1 MKPGTA
7 HLDPAAQQEFL
18 KQLTSYG
25 DRARE
30 TLLGLLPTGEP
41 QAYLYGPIR
50 DYIETSG
57 KGLRPALLLATCE
70 AFGGNAEEARVSAAV
85 LELLHNA
92 FLIHDDIE
100 DQSDFRRGRACMHQR
115 LGVPLAINTGDGM
128 QALALRLLRQN
139 LGSLGLET
147 GMRVVDEFD
156 HLLQQSIE
164 GQALELGWIRD
175 NRLNVDASD
184 YLRMC
189 LKKTCWYSFIHPMRI
204 GALIA
209 RPQDVASGAL
219 NLDDFNAFGFFLGAA
234 FQIQDDVLNL
244 VGSQDKYGKEI
255 GGDIYE
261 GKRTLMLGQLGLHVD
276 EPEQKRLTE
285 MLSNPRENRSNQD
298 VEWVLERMGHYG
310 SIRFAQDAANDL
322 LASARQEFA
331 QVFAGT
337 QDAPRAFLAQFMDY
351 LVTRQV

>member
-1 MKPGTA
+1 MATGTA
-7 HLDPAAQQEFL
+7 HLDPAVQQDFL
-18 KQLTSYG
+18 KTLTSYG

-30 TLLGLLPTGEP
+30 TLLQLLPTGEP
-41 QAYLYGPIR
+41 QAYLYGPMR

-70 AFGGNAEEARVSAAV
+70 AFGGDSETARVSAAV

-100 DQSDFRRGRACMHQR
+100 DQSDFRRGRECMHKR

-128 QALALRLLRQN
+128 QSLALRLLRQN
-139 LGSLGLET
+139 LGPLGPET

-184 YLRMC
+184 YLTMC

-209 RPQDVASGAL
+209 RPHDVASGAL

-261 GKRTLMLGQLGLHVD
+261 GKRTLMLGRLSLQAD
-276 EPEQKRLTE
+276 EPEKARLSE
-285 MLSNPRENRSNQD
+285 MLSNPRDSRSTQD
-298 VEWVLERMGHYG
+298 VSWVLDRMDHYG
-310 SIRFAQDAANDL
+310 CIRYAQDAANDL

-331 QVFAGT
+331 QVFAAT
-337 QDAPRAFLAQFMDY
+337 EEVPRAFLGHFMDY